1 VTTRGAAGYPS
12 PMFSERRLA
21 WIFGSSRS
29 GSTWLLRMLARA
41 GDVVAIDDPHIGH
54 HLGVWRPISL
64 AFAAAGEEPKLA
76 TLDEIK
82 RDKADYFFSDRY
94 RDAWMPAL
102 RSMIATRFQAQADE
116 IAERDRLAEPTI
128 VVKEP
133 GSQSTR
139 LLLELFPASRM
150 IFLLRDGR
158 DVVDSWLDAYQ
169 RGSWAQREG
178 AFPVDA
184 EGRLALVRWLA
195 AVWLYRTREVER
207 AFALHDEASRVLV
220 QYETLRQ
227 RPAEELGRIAELLH
241 LDVTAETLERVAASE
256 RFSRV
261 PESRRGAGRETR
273 AAQPG
278 AWRENLTSAEADALQ
293 RALGPKLR
301 DLGYEVERRAR
312 IAA

>member
-1 VTTRGAAGYPS
+1 MDLRIVAQRQHLAAADAGASRRRRRDRRPS
-12 PMFSERRLA
+12 
-21 WIFGSSRS
+21 
-29 GSTWLLRMLARA
+29 
-41 GDVVAIDDPHIGH
+41 IGH

-64 AFAAAGEEPKLA
+64 AFAAGGDQPELA
-76 TLDEIK
+76 TLDEVK

-116 IAERDRLAEPTI
+116 VSERDRLAEPAI

-133 GSQSTR
+133 GSQSAR
-139 LLLELFPASRM
+139 LLLELFPASKM

-184 EGRLALVRWLA
+184 EGRLSLVRWLA

-220 QYETLRQ
+220 HYEALRE
-227 RPAEELGRIAELLH
+227 RPVEELARIAKLLD
-241 LDVTAETLERVAASE
+241 LDVTAEALERVAASE
-256 RFSRV
+256 GFSQV
-261 PESRRGAGRETR
+261 PESRRGAGHEAR
-273 AAQPG
+273 AARPG
-278 AWRENLTSAEADALQ
+278 AWRDNLTGAEADALQ
-293 RALGPKLR
+293 RTLGPKLR